1 MLGLRLSIS
10 LSQGFYKKI
19 GTSKI
24 EVDEDL
30 MK

>member
-19 GTSKI
+19 NTSEPKF
-24 EVDEDL
+24 DEDL